1 MKAFDGKGIPYINYN
16 ELTGRLIVIEGND
29 GVGRSTQVDLLKSWL
44 ESLGYAVMVTGLT
57 RSALVAEGIT
67 KAKIGHT
74 LGTTTYNL
82 YYATDFA
89 DLLEN
94 QMVPA
99 LRAGFIV
106 LADRYIFTTV
116 ARAMVRGID
125 PKWIRQIYSFAI
137 VPDLAFY
144 LRLDTEVLAKRVLA
158 AKGLNYWES
167 GMDLRLG
174 ADMYDSFMVYQSR
187 LTKAFETMAAE
198 YSLQVIDASRPI
210 TEIND
215 ELKQKIVAGLKLDVQ
230 AAVGT

>member
-1 MKAFDGKGIPYINYN
+1 MKAFDGKGIPYIDYN

-67 KAKIGHT
+67 EAKIGHT
-74 LGTTTYNL
+74 LGTTTFSL

-137 VPDLAFY
+137 MPDLAFY
-144 LRLDTEVLAKRVLA
+144 LRVDTDVLVQRVLA

-187 LTKAFETMAAE
+187 LTAAFETMAAE
-198 YSLQVIDASRPI
+198 YHLQVIDASRPI
-210 TEIND
+210 GEIND

-230 AAVGT
+230 SAAGA